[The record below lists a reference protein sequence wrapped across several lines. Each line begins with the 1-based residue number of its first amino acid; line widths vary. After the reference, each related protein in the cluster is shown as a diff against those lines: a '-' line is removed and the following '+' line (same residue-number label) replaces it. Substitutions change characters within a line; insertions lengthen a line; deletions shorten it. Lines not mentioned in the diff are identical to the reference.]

1 MQLSSPEL
9 SASLSMERWLSQ
21 VGPIVLRGKDC
32 SYIGGNGRTQ
42 IETCHRISGVLLS
55 ALLQLSTLNGKS
67 CAKMGFA
74 LTQITGGSIL
84 LSWCCRRKYPRIW
97 QTKGWKK
104 CSISKVSK
112 DIDYRGIILAVDR
125 HGEWIRTMCSLTVP
139 LQCCPSP
146 FIPV

>member
-1 MQLSSPEL
+1 MQLLSPEL
-9 SASLSMERWLSQ
+9 SASLSMERWLSR

-42 IETCHRISGVLLS
+42 IENMPQNIRSLTQCI
-55 ALLQLSTLNGKS
+55 ATLTTLDGKS

-74 LTQITGGSIL
+74 LNQITGGSIL
-84 LSWCCRRKYPRIW
+84 LSWCCRLKYPRIW

-104 CSISKVSK
+104 CSISKASK
-112 DIDYRGIILAVDR
+112 DIDYRGIILAVDC

-139 LQCCPSP
+139 LQRCPSP
-146 FIPV
+146 FTPV